1 LSAGRPDWWNRLRY
15 TFWARFYDRL
25 VAPVGFEDL
34 RRRSIEHL
42 RLGPGDSVL
51 IVGAGTG
58 LDLPYF
64 PPGIAI
70 TATDVTPAMLNRL
83 ERRAADLGLTVA
95 AQVLDARQ
103 LPFADEAF
111 DAVVMHLVLAVMA
124 DPERGL
130 VEAARVLKPGGRIA
144 VFDKFLGDDQLA
156 SWRRRLLNLVAK
168 PTFSDMNR
176 RLGPLVQAAKLTV
189 ERDEPAAFGGM
200 YRLATLRKG
209 VTGGRGT
216 HAVENRKGA
225 RFAPNS

>member
-1 LSAGRPDWWNRLRY
+1 MSAGRLDWWNRLRY

-42 RLGPGDSVL
+42 RLGPGDRVL

-58 LDLPYF
+58 LDLPHF
-64 PPGIAI
+64 PPAIAI

-83 ERRAADLGLTVA
+83 ERRAAELGLTVA
-95 AQVLDARQ
+95 ARVLDARR

-124 DPERGL
+124 NPERGL
-130 VEAARVLKPGGRIA
+130 AEAARVLRPGGRIA
-144 VFDKFLGDDQLA
+144 VFDKFLGDDQRP

-176 RLGPLVQAAKLTV
+176 RLGPLVQAARLTV

-200 YRLATLRKG
+200 YRLATLRKPAR
-209 VTGGRGT
+209 RGPGT
-216 HAVENRKGA
+216 DTLEGPGFKRWRHR
-225 RFAPNS
+225 